1 MVISRRSVVA
11 TLTAAAALGVVSR
24 VARARSFKARQ
35 YHPQPVTSHL
45 HIYLTKLWDAVRAET
60 DGRLD
65 VTVYARNNGV
75 PIADPDILKLIQS
88 GELEF
93 FVLNGNILSQA
104 HPVADI
110 QGIPFAFTTS
120 EQVTS
125 LTDGE
130 LGALMRREL
139 GRAGV
144 YLIPFGG
151 MENGFKHITSVTKP
165 IRDAADL
172 EGFRM
177 RTPGGKLFVEF
188 YEALGAEP
196 KIIGFNK
203 LYQALAERRVD
214 GQENPLVI
222 AEENKLYEVCK
233 YLSLT
238 NHQWAGYNMIAN
250 NAYWQ
255 RLPADIQDSV
265 VRNARLYVAQQRAFV
280 RAANTSLEKT
290 LRDRGMFVN
299 TVDIDSFRKRLI
311 DARFYRDWRQ
321 SIGETAWAL
330 MEAEVGKVG

>member
-1 MVISRRSVVA
+1 MVLNRRSLIA
-11 TLTAAAALGVVSR
+11 GLAAVGALGVAPRLV
-24 VARARSFKARQ
+24 RAQSFKARQ
-35 YHPQPVTSHL
+35 YHPQPAASHL
-45 HIYLTKLWDAVRAET
+45 HIYLTKLWDAVRTET
-60 DGRLD
+60 GGRLD
-65 VTVYARNNGV
+65 VTVYAQNNGV
-75 PIADPDILKLIQS
+75 PIADPDILKQLQA

-104 HPVADI
+104 HPSADI

-125 LTDGE
+125 LTDGA
-130 LGALMRREL
+130 LGDLMRREL
-139 GRAGV
+139 AGAGV

-151 MENGFKHITSVTKP
+151 MENGFKHITSVAKP
-165 IRDAADL
+165 IHDAADL

-188 YEALGAEP
+188 YKALGAEP
-196 KIIGFNK
+196 RIFGFNR
-203 LYQALAERRVD
+203 LYQALAAHEVD

-222 AEENKLYEVCK
+222 AEENKLYEVCR

-238 NHQWAGYNMIAN
+238 SHQWAGYNMLAN

-265 VRNARLYVAQQRAFV
+265 VRNTKIYVAQQRAFV
-280 RAANTSLEKT
+280 RAANEGLEQT
-290 LRDRGMFVN
+290 LRGRGMIVN
-299 TVDIDSFRKRLI
+299 TVDVDSFRKRLI
-311 DARFYRDWRQ
+311 GAHFYRDWRR
-321 SIGETAWAL
+321 STGEKAWAL

>member
-1 MVISRRSVVA
+1 MALNRRSVVA
-11 TLTAAAALGVVSR
+11 GLAAAGALGGVSR
-24 VARARSFKARQ
+24 PTWAQSFKARQ

-45 HIYLTKLWDAVRAET
+45 HIYLTKLWDAVRVET
-60 DGRLD
+60 GGRLD
-65 VTVYARNNGV
+65 VTVYAKNNGV
-75 PIADPDILKLIQS
+75 PIADPEILKLIQS

-120 EQVTS
+120 EQVTA
-125 LTDGE
+125 LTDGK
-130 LGALMRREL
+130 LGDLMRPEL
-139 GRAGV
+139 AGAGV

-151 MENGFKHITSVTKP
+151 MENGFKHITSVAKP
-165 IRDAADL
+165 IHDAADL

-188 YEALGAEP
+188 YKALGAEP
-196 KIIGFNK
+196 KIFGFNK
-203 LYQALAERRVD
+203 LYQALAERQVD

-255 RLPADIQDSV
+255 HLPADIQDIV
-265 VRNARLYVAQQRAFV
+265 VRNAKVYVSQQRAFV
-280 RAANTSLEKT
+280 RAANAGLETT
-290 LRDRGMFVN
+290 LRDRGMIVN
-299 TVDIDSFRKRLI
+299 TVDVDSFRKRLI
-311 DARFYRDWRQ
+311 GAHFYRDWRQ